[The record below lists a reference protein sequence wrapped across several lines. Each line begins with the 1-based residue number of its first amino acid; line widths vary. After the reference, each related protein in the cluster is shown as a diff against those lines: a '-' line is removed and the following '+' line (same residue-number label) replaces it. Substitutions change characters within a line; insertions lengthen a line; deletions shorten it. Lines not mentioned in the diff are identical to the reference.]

1 MKLQIGVIIM
11 AILIIAGCTSL
22 PRTFVAT
29 RDDPGVWKIVEIRE
43 SLTNE
48 QVWTIIVDTISQKYD
63 LEVLQK
69 DGGYLRTSWKY
80 TYLDGEKVSD
90 RYRTR
95 FVIKLSGAP
104 NWDKAQLKCES
115 NWLED
120 DGWISGYDTHLLEE
134 IYGDIQGKL
143 GRVRRQ

>member
-1 MKLQIGVIIM
+1 MKLKTGIMIVTMLIM
-11 AILIIAGCTSL
+11 AGCASP

-43 SLTNE
+43 GLTNE

-69 DGGYLRTSWKY
+69 EGGYLRTSWKC
-80 TYLDGEKVSD
+80 TYLEGEKVSD

-95 FVIKLSGAP
+95 FVIKLSGSP
-104 NWDKAQLKCES
+104 SWDKAQLKCES
-115 NWLED
+115 NWMED
-120 DGWISGYDTHLLEE
+120 EGWIAGYDTQLLEE

-143 GRVRRQ
+143 GRVRR

>member
-1 MKLQIGVIIM
+1 MKLKTGLMII
-11 AILIIAGCTSL
+11 ATLIIAGCASP
-22 PRTFVAT
+22 PRSFVAT

-43 SLTNE
+43 GLSNE
-48 QVWTIIVDTISQKYD
+48 QTWTIIVDTLSQKYD

-95 FVIKLSGAP
+95 FVIKLSGSP
-104 NWDKAQLKCES
+104 TWDKAQLKCES

-120 DGWISGYDTHLLEE
+120 EGWISGYDTHLLEE

-143 GRVRRQ
+143 GRVRR

>member
-1 MKLQIGVIIM
+1 MKIQAGVMIIAM
-11 AILIIAGCTSL
+11 LIIAGCTSL

-43 SLTNE
+43 GLSNE
-48 QVWTIIVDTISQKYD
+48 QVWAIIVDTISQKYD

-80 TYLDGEKVSD
+80 TFLDGEKVSD

-120 DGWISGYDTHLLEE
+120 EGWISGYDTHLLNE

-143 GRVRRQ
+143 GRVRR